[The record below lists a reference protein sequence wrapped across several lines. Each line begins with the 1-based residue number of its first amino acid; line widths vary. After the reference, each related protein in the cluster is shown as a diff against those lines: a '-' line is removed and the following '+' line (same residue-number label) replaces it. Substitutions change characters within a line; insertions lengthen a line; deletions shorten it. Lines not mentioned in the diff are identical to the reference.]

1 MPQVLQEDQVPG
13 TFLEQVVG
21 IDPVLEVDHLVDP
34 RIDHPVEEE
43 EELRLYL
50 VAQEAGMTCFLL
62 PDLFAAY
69 LQIHHPEEEEEVR
82 ILQHF
87 QVVVEPESHHHHHR
101 VVVVVQNLRRYSLR
115 EVGAVR
121 NLRRFLAVVVL

>member
-1 MPQVLQEDQVPG
+1 M
-13 TFLEQVVG
+13 
-21 IDPVLEVDHLVDP
+21 
-34 RIDHPVEEE
+34 
-43 EELRLYL
+43 
-50 VAQEAGMTCFLL
+50 AQEAGMTCFLL

-87 QVVVEPESHHHHHR
+87 QVA
-101 VVVVVQNLRRYSLR
+101 VVQNLRRYSLR
-115 EVGAVR
+115 EVGVR

>member
-1 MPQVLQEDQVPG
+1 M
-13 TFLEQVVG
+13 
-21 IDPVLEVDHLVDP
+21 
-34 RIDHPVEEE
+34 
-43 EELRLYL
+43 
-50 VAQEAGMTCFLL
+50 AQEAGMTCFLL

-69 LQIHHPEEEEEVR
+69 LQIHHPEEEEVQ

-87 QVVVEPESHHHHHR
+87 QVVVEPESHHHHPV